1 MPEKLKMIDQRKRVF
16 EAPEKPAY
24 IMARTNE
31 TVTRLQLEERANQ
44 CAHMFRD
51 MGLQIGDN
59 IAFLLENNR
68 YFLEI
73 CEAASRAGL
82 IYTPIS
88 TYLQISEIEYII
100 NNCGA
105 KMFITS
111 AAKEEQASQL
121 AALMPNVA
129 ARLVVGGAIDGFE
142 FYDEKV
148 AEYPKT
154 PINDEMAGQTM
165 LYSSGTTGRPK
176 GVKQIYEPLQYGEIR
191 DSAKSVIALYGLD
204 EDTVYLSPA
213 PLYHAAPL
221 VFCTL
226 TLYAG
231 GTVIVMDRFDA
242 LESLRLIQEHR
253 VTHSQW
259 VPTMFIRMLKLPA
272 EEREKYDISSLKIAI
287 HAAAPCPIP
296 VKEQMIEWWGPI
308 LFEYYGGSEGNGL
321 TAITSEEWL
330 AHRGSVG
337 RSYIGKVHI
346 LDEDGN
352 ELPPG
357 EPGIIYFSDG
367 PEFEYHDD
375 EEKTRAS
382 RDPRGWSTINDIGYL
397 DEEGY
402 LYLTDRATNMII
414 SGGVNIYPQEAENVL
429 VMHPKVLDAA
439 VIGIPNEEFG
449 EEVKGIVQTTDMAH
463 AGPELEQEL
472 IEYCRSKL
480 SKIKCP
486 VSIDFEAEL
495 PRTNT
500 GKLLKRLLKERYWK
514 GDKRI

>member
-1 MPEKLKMIDQRKRVF
+1 MIEPRKKVF

-24 IMARTNE
+24 IMSGSNE
-31 TVTRLQLEERANQ
+31 VVTRLQLEERANR

-51 MGLQIGDN
+51 MGLRIGDN
-59 IAFLLENNR
+59 IAFLLENNPH
-68 YFLEI
+68 FLEI
-73 CEAASRAGL
+73 CQAATRAGL
-82 IYTPIS
+82 IFTPIS
-88 TYLQISEIEYII
+88 TYLKTSEIEYIV

-105 KMFITS
+105 KVFITS
-111 AAKEEQASQL
+111 SSKGELASQL
-121 AALMPNVA
+121 LDLMPGVVG
-129 ARLVVGGAIDGFE
+129 RLMTGGAIEHFE
-142 FYDEKV
+142 SYDEKV
-148 AEYPKT
+148 ARYPNS
-154 PINDEMAGQTM
+154 PIHDEMAGQYM

-176 GVKQIYEPLQYGEIR
+176 GVKHIYEPLPYGEIR
-191 DSAKSVIALYGLD
+191 DSAKRITALYGIN
-204 EDTVYLSPA
+204 ESTIYLSPA

-221 VFCTL
+221 AFCML
-226 TLYAG
+226 TLHAG
-231 GTVIVMDRFDA
+231 GTVIVMERFDA
-242 LESLRLIQEHR
+242 LESLKLIQKHG

-259 VPTMFIRMLKLPA
+259 VPTMFIRMLKLPK
-272 EEREKYDISSLKIAI
+272 EEREKYDISSMKIAI
-287 HAAAPCPIP
+287 HAAAPIPIP

-321 TAITSEEWL
+321 TAITSKEWL
-330 AHRGSVG
+330 AHKGSVG
-337 RSYIGKVHI
+337 RSYIGKVHV

-357 EPGIIYFSDG
+357 EPGIVYFADG

-375 EEKTRAS
+375 PEKTRAS
-382 RDPRGWSTINDIGYL
+382 RNPRGWSTINDIGYL
-397 DEEGY
+397 DNEGY

-414 SGGVNIYPQEAENVL
+414 SGGVNIYPQETENVL

-439 VIGIPNEEFG
+439 VIGVPNEEFG
-449 EEVKGIVQTTDMAH
+449 EEVKGIVQIRDMAE
-463 AGPELEQEL
+463 AGPALEQEL

-486 VSIDFEAEL
+486 MSIDFDAEL

-514 GDKRI
+514 GEKKI

>member
-1 MPEKLKMIDQRKRVF
+1 MTDPRKKVF

-24 IMARTNE
+24 IMAGSNE
-31 TVTRLQLEERANQ
+31 VVTRLQLEERANQ

-51 MGLQIGDN
+51 MSLQIGDN
-59 IAFLLENNR
+59 IALLLENNR
-68 YFLEI
+68 HFLEI
-73 CEAASRAGL
+73 CAAATRAGL
-82 IYTPIS
+82 VFTPIS
-88 TYLQISEIEYII
+88 TYLQIPEIEYIV

-105 KMFITS
+105 KLFISST
-111 AAKEEQASQL
+111 AMADMASQL
-121 AALMPNVA
+121 TGLMPNVA
-129 ARLVVGGAIDGFE
+129 GRLMVNGAVDGFE
-142 FYDEKV
+142 SFDEKV
-148 AEYPKT
+148 AGYPKT
-154 PINDEMAGQTM
+154 PIDDEMAGVYM

-176 GVKQIYEPLQYGEIR
+176 GVKYIYEPLPYGEIR
-191 DSAKSVIALYGLD
+191 DSAKSLIALYGFD

-221 VFCTL
+221 AFSTIVL
-226 TLYAG
+226 HAG

-242 LESLRLIQEHR
+242 LESLKLIENFR

-259 VPTMFIRMLKLPA
+259 VPTMFIRMLKLPE
-272 EEREKYDISSLKIAI
+272 EERDKFDISSMKIAI
-287 HAAAPCPIP
+287 HAAAPIPIP

-337 RSYIGKVHI
+337 RSFIGEVHI
-346 LDEDGN
+346 MDDDGN
-352 ELPPG
+352 QLPTG
-357 EPGIIYFSDG
+357 EPGIIYFAEG
-367 PEFEYHDD
+367 PEFEYYDD
-375 EEKTRAS
+375 PEKTKAS
-382 RDPRGWSTINDIGYL
+382 RNSRGWSTLSDVGYM

-429 VMHPKVLDAA
+429 VMHPKVMDAA
-439 VIGIPNEEFG
+439 VIGVPHEEFG
-449 EEVKGIVQTTDMAH
+449 EEVKGIVQLMDMAQ
-463 AGPELEQEL
+463 AGPGLEQEL

-500 GKLLKRLLKERYWK
+500 GKLLKRLLKDRYWK
-514 GDKRI
+514 EGKKI